1 MTVAQKKSKSRPFLW
16 IFSESAPNEEGAI
29 GYYDEKMDL
38 NMVNVEGK
46 SVPVVVAN
54 PSVRRTQTKTM
65 VKRERDDTD

>member
-1 MTVAQKKSKSRPFLW
+1 MTAAHEKSKNRPFLW
-16 IFSESAPNEEGAI
+16 IFSEPAPNEESVV
-29 GYYDEKMDL
+29 GYYDEKTDL